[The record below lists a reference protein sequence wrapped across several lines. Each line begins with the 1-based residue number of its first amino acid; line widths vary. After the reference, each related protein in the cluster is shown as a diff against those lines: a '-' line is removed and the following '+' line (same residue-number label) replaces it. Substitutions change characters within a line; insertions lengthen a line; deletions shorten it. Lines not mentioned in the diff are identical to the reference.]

1 MRDTTAERTMSS
13 TPLNF
18 TAAAAIT
25 MDDPIKSFGAWFC
38 GCFAEFALTGALFA
52 MIADYWQRY
61 RKSDRLMHKI
71 FVDICALLSI
81 AKTIQVAAILWH
93 KLVRG
98 FGNYVMAAYSS
109 PWYASIDPLTSELL
123 CLCAQL
129 FFVIRLWRMLGGL
142 RWLLL
147 PLVSSM
153 LMAFAGEI
161 ALTVQVYNLSTV
173 EDLGS
178 FTKTSYVALVG
189 IVASD
194 IIVTCAS
201 SFYLWKARTG
211 FKRTDNLI
219 SSLLHLTW
227 VTAALP
233 ALASLLNLI
242 TYVSLSPKGD
252 STFIAFEL
260 TAPKLYALSMLYTL
274 NSRQSVAGSENS
286 YPLSSNIARTGMG
299 VNITTDTV
307 RFTDERDERA
317 TSVKFAPTDEN
328 FDKSSRD
335 TEIKS
340 PPV

>member
-1 MRDTTAERTMSS
+1 MSS
-13 TPLNF
+13 LIGNFSAASSASPL
-18 TAAAAIT
+18 
-25 MDDPIKSFGAWFC
+25 DDPVKSFGAWFC

-52 MIADYWQRY
+52 MIADYRQRY

-71 FVDICALLSI
+71 FVDICTILSI
-81 AKTIQVAAILWH
+81 GKTVQVAAILWH

-98 FGNYVMAAYSS
+98 FGDYVMAAYSS

-129 FFVIRLWRMLGGL
+129 FFVTRLWRMLGGL

-147 PLVSSM
+147 ALVPAM

-161 ALTVQVYNLSTV
+161 ALASVITVQIYNLSTV
-173 EDLGS
+173 DDLGS

-189 IVASD
+189 IVVSD

-201 SFYLWKARTG
+201 SFYLYRARTG
-211 FKRTDNLI
+211 FERTDNLI

-242 TYVSLSPKGD
+242 TYVSLSSKGYA
-252 STFIAFEL
+252 TFITFEL
-260 TAPKLYALSMLYTL
+260 VAPKLYGLSMLYTL
-274 NSRQSVAGSENS
+274 NSRQNITGSENS
-286 YPLSSNIARTGMG
+286 YPLSSNVGRTAMG
-299 VNITTDTV
+299 VNVTTDTV
-307 RFTDERDERA
+307 RFTDERDNHH
-317 TSVKFAPTDEN
+317 TSVKFATPDQDN